1 MTSIRFLRPRFL
13 QQTVWILLGWLLLS
27 AAHAAPKLEA
37 SVDRTRVTEGD
48 SLTLTL
54 RLNDTGNYSPDFQS
68 LEKDFSVL
76 GENSSSGMSA
86 SIGHVESWTEWQ
98 LTLAPLRSGKLTI
111 PAFEIA
117 GAKSTS
123 LAIDVKPADT
133 SANPARS
140 SGDDNDEG
148 EPVFIQAVVDHDTVY
163 AQQQLLL
170 TVRIFQA
177 VALDDMN
184 ITEPEFDNATIR
196 KIARDKFQRDINGVT
211 YQVHQLTYA
220 IFPQQAGELTIP
232 ELVFS
237 AAELRRPRAMFDI
250 GGRGRPIRKLSRQ
263 IAVKVKPIPAQFTGK
278 TWLPARNLTVQET
291 WGGNP
296 ADISVGNS
304 ITRSIAIQADGLMGA
319 QLPALELPTLQQ
331 ARLYADQP
339 ALDDQADASGMH
351 GVRKESAALI
361 PAREGALE
369 LPEVRV
375 VWWDLDSDSEKVAT
389 IPAQTLTI
397 KPGIATTTTAITPQ
411 ENHGANIDHATPQ
424 KNPDTISTTVS
435 PLTGSSLPWMITAA
449 VLAAGWL
456 ITFGLY
462 WRLRRRSITRELV
475 ISAPP
480 NTRTDNWLPRIFDA
494 CKQNNAQAANI
505 AVSQW
510 IRTTFPQAPTA
521 EQWLRQLDNDADAKR
536 LQKAIEELQ
545 RSIYGEGSIYGEEG
559 TAWNGNDLATAFN
572 SWKKNNGTKPLRKNP
587 LPPLYPTT

>member
-1 MTSIRFLRPRFL
+1 MMSIRFLRPRFL
-13 QQTVWILLGWLLLS
+13 QQTVLVLLGWLLLS
-27 AAHAAPKLEA
+27 IAHAAPKLEA
-37 SVDRTRVTEGD
+37 RVDRNSVTTGE

-54 RLNDTGNYSPDFQS
+54 RLNDTGNYTPDYQL
-68 LEKDFSVL
+68 LEKDFAVL

-98 LTLAPLRSGKLTI
+98 VTLTPLRSGKLTI

-117 GAKSTS
+117 GAKSAP
-123 LAIDVKPADT
+123 LLIQVKPADT
-133 SANPARS
+133 SAGPATS
-140 SGDDNDEG
+140 SEGG
-148 EPVFIQAVVDHDTVY
+148 EPVFMEVIVDNDAVYV
-163 AQQQLLL
+163 QQQLLL

-184 ITEPEFDNATIR
+184 VTEPEFDNATIR
-196 KIARDKFQRDINGVT
+196 KIAQDKFQRDINGVT

-237 AAELRRPRAMFDI
+237 AAELRRPRAMFDL

-263 IAVKVKPIPAQFTGK
+263 IVVKIKPIPAQFTGK

-361 PAREGALE
+361 PAREGSLQ

-375 VWWDLDSDSEKVAT
+375 VWWDLDSDSEKAAT

-397 KPGIATTTTAITPQ
+397 KAGVGTPATTAAIATPESQRAIGDTT
-411 ENHGANIDHATPQ
+411 DHAMPQ
-424 KNPDTISTTVS
+424 QRIDNPLRST
-435 PLTGSSLPWMITAA
+435 SSFAKHESLWVIATAL
-449 VLAAGWL
+449 LALGWL
-456 ITFGLY
+456 TTLVLY
-462 WRLRRRSITRELV
+462 WRLRRQLTVPERSI
-475 ISAPP
+475 PP
-480 NTRTDNWLPRIFDA
+480 AQANTRDPDNLLPHVFDA
-494 CKQNNAQAANI
+494 CKQHNAQAANT
-505 AVSQW
+505 ALGQW
-510 IRTTFPQAPTA
+510 IRATFPQTPTA
-521 EQWLRQLDNDADAKR
+521 EQWLRQLGDDADAKP
-536 LQKAIEELQ
+536 LMEAIAKLQ
-545 RSIYGEGSIYGEEG
+545 RHIYREEK
-559 TAWNGNDLATAFN
+559 TSWNGNDLAVAL
-572 SWKKNNGTKPLRKNP
+572 SAWKKRKGTQKQRENR
-587 LPPLYPTT
+587 LPPLYSAT

>member
-13 QQTVWILLGWLLLS
+13 QQIVWVLLGWLLLS
-27 AAHAAPKLEA
+27 TAHAAPKLEA
-37 SVDRTRVTEGD
+37 QVDRSSVTAGD

-98 LTLAPLRSGKLTI
+98 LTLTPLRSGKLTI

-117 GAKSTS
+117 GAKSNP
-123 LAIDVKPADT
+123 LVIEVKPSTNSAT
-133 SANPARS
+133 SN
-140 SGDDNDEG
+140 GDGYG
-148 EPVFIQAVVDHDTVY
+148 EPVFLQVAVDHDTVY
-163 AQQQLLL
+163 VQQQLLL

-177 VALDDMN
+177 MALDDMN
-184 ITEPEFDNATIR
+184 VTEPEFDNATIR
-196 KIARDKFQRDINGVT
+196 KIAQDKFQRDINGVT

-263 IAVKVKPIPAQFTGK
+263 TVVKVKPIPAQFTGK

-319 QLPALELPTLQQ
+319 QLPALELPSLQQ

-361 PAREGALE
+361 PAREGALQ

-375 VWWDLDSDSEKVAT
+375 VWWDLDSDSEKVAAL
-389 IPAQTLTI
+389 PAQTLTI
-397 KPGIATTTTAITPQ
+397 KPGIATTSAPITPQ
-411 ENHGANIDHATPQ
+411 ENQSRDIEHTTSQKSPENIPTA
-424 KNPDTISTTVS
+424 SS
-435 PLTGSSLPWMITAA
+435 PLTRSSLPWMIAA
-449 VLAAGWL
+449 VLLAAGWL
-456 ITFGLY
+456 LTFGLY
-462 WRLRRRSITRELV
+462 WRLRRRLTVREPV
-475 ISAPP
+475 ISAQP
-480 NTRTDNWLPRIFDA
+480 NTGNSDNVLPRIFEA
-494 CKQNNAQAANI
+494 CKQNNAQAAN
-505 AVSQW
+505 AALSQW
-510 IRTTFPQAPTA
+510 IRTTFPQTPTA
-521 EQWLRQLDNDADAKR
+521 EQWLRQLSDDADAK
-536 LQKAIEELQ
+536 LLKEAIATLQ
-545 RSIYGEGSIYGEEG
+545 RNIYREEN
-559 TAWNGNDLATAFN
+559 TLWDGNDLAAALN
-572 SWKKNNGTKPLRKNP
+572 AWKKHVGAKKTRNKNS
-587 LPPLYPTT
+587 LPPLYPVA